1 MKSWGGSH
9 YWDKSDKGGRGG
21 VVGGGGGSD
30 QNFSY
35 DLIYMK
41 YSLITIAHDIVFRMR
56 LQLLV
61 YVRFVKWPAT
71 DKYTDQ

>member
-21 VVGGGGGSD
+21 VVGGGGSD